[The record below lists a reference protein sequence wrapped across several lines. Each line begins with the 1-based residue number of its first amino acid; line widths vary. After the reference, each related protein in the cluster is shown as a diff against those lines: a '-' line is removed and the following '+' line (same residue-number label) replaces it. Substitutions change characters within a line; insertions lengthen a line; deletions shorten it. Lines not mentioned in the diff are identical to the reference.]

1 MKNSIALFAMIA
13 LLFACSSDPTGNGT
27 ELDADLEFEDTRTD
41 FDDKEFK
48 DPVHIELL
56 RELDICEFKSP
67 DSTYYATC
75 TPDNF
80 KIIEYKTTGSVRDA
94 FILQM
99 KSGIFPKDQE
109 VPLPPVR
116 HIIVF
121 EREGGKLVR
130 VGGFRGDL
138 IEMRKSDSGAKDLL
152 LGLFD
157 KEDETLFHCL
167 FKWNGKKYEFDSIER
182 LDYGT
187 GLRVFAKSLS
197 EKERVELTQQIF
209 DQLKDKSLIF

>member
-1 MKNSIALFAMIA
+1 MKKYAVLFVISIVFA
-13 LLFACSSDPTGNGT
+13 ACGGDPEGKEK
-27 ELDADLEFEDTRTD
+27 ELIPEFEDATTT

-48 DPVHIELL
+48 DPIHIELL
-56 RELDICEFKSP
+56 RELNICEFMSP

-80 KIIEYKTTGSVRDA
+80 KIIEYKAKGSVRDA

-99 KSGIFPKDQE
+99 KAGIFPKDQE
-109 VPLPPVR
+109 VPLPPIR
-116 HIIVF
+116 HLIVF

-152 LGLFD
+152 IGLYD
-157 KEDETLFHCL
+157 TDDETLFHCL
-167 FKWNGKKYEFDSIER
+167 FKWNGKRYEFDCIER
-182 LDYGT
+182 LDYGD
-187 GLRVFAKSLS
+187 GYRKFAKSLS
-197 EKERVELTQQIF
+197 EKEKAELTQQIYN
-209 DQLKDKSLIF
+209 QLKDKSLIF

>member
-1 MKNSIALFAMIA
+1 MKKYVALFVLSMV
-13 LLFACSSDPTGNGT
+13 FVACADDSEGKPK
-27 ELDADLEFEDTRTD
+27 ELIPQFEDATTT

-48 DPVHIELL
+48 DPIHLELL
-56 RELDICEFKSP
+56 RELNVCEFTSP

-80 KIIEYKTTGSVRDA
+80 RILEYKTKGSVRDA

-99 KSGIFPKDQE
+99 KAGIFPKDQE

-116 HIIVF
+116 HLIVF

-138 IEMRKSDSGAKDLL
+138 IEMRSSTSGAKDLL
-152 LGLFD
+152 IGLYD
-157 KEDETLFHCL
+157 TDEGGTLFHCL
-167 FKWNGKKYEFDSIER
+167 FKWNGKKYEFDCVER
-182 LDYGT
+182 LDMGS
-187 GLRVFAKSLS
+187 GLRVFSKSLS
-197 EKERVELTQQIF
+197 EKEKAEITQGIFQKLT
-209 DQLKDKSLIF
+209 DKSLIF